1 MTNSPP
7 VRRILQVHT
16 RYREAGGE
24 DRVVDDELALLRA
37 ADVGVERVIFD
48 NTMIDESSA
57 LGRVRAGAAAIWSS
71 EAAKRVG
78 IAINSFKP
86 DVVHVHNTF
95 VMGSPSVFWAASHSA
110 VPVVHTVHNYRLVCP
125 VATCFRDGHSCTDCV
140 GRPLAL
146 PGVIHA
152 CVRDS
157 RPQSAVV
164 AATLATHRALGTWHR
179 KVDRYLAL
187 TEFQRSLLVRGGL
200 PARRIGVVP
209 NFLEPDP
216 GMHDYERTGLLYLG
230 RLSPEKGIDTL
241 TTAASLG
248 SQTIRVAGD
257 GPADDVVRTA
267 SASNKVVALGR
278 LSAADA
284 SRAVA
289 SSIALVVPS
298 VCFEGFPMVV
308 LEAYASGTPVI
319 ASRIGS
325 LAEVVEDGVT
335 GRLVPPGDANALA
348 EMMAWAD
355 SHRPEMRA
363 MGANARRRYEERYRG
378 MQHLRSL
385 MDAYGEAKEHAD
397 GTS

>member
-1 MTNSPP
+1 
-7 VRRILQVHT
+7 
-16 RYREAGGE
+16 
-24 DRVVDDELALLRA
+24 
-37 ADVGVERVIFD
+37 
-48 NTMIDESSA
+48 
-57 LGRVRAGAAAIWSS
+57 
-71 EAAKRVG
+71 
-78 IAINSFKP
+78 
-86 DVVHVHNTF
+86 
-95 VMGSPSVFWAASHSA
+95 
-110 VPVVHTVHNYRLVCP
+110 
-125 VATCFRDGHSCTDCV
+125 
-140 GRPLAL
+140 
-146 PGVIHA
+146 
-152 CVRDS
+152 
-157 RPQSAVV
+157 
-164 AATLATHRALGTWHR
+164 
-179 KVDRYLAL
+179 
-187 TEFQRSLLVRGGL
+187 
-200 PARRIGVVP
+200 
-209 NFLEPDP
+209 
-216 GMHDYERTGLLYLG
+216 MHDYERTGLLYLG